1 MKTYF
6 WLTSLLICSLGAGA
20 AEAVKPAHA
29 AKPAHG
35 AAKPAA
41 HKPTAAHP
49 SKAAAAAPSSTPLAA
64 GPAEVNQERVNVR
77 ARADVDSDV
86 VARLKNKDSVV
97 VIEEVS
103 AKSAGPGEPARWA
116 KIAWPEGAAVWVYAD
131 FLDRQGSTVKVAKL
145 NLRSGPSENHNVVG
159 TLEKGASV
167 KKLEAKGDWWKI
179 EAPSS
184 CAAYVSAHFLTSKA
198 PKEAV
203 AAMTP
208 PSAPSVTGLGNAPA
222 SSPVPA
228 PARPRPI
235 ARPMAPPPPVV
246 ATPVEENL
254 AVVPAQRPA
263 VSAPVPRPAPP
274 QPVFVPPPAPVAV
287 TAPAPVPK
295 VTDTVLTSK
304 PVTPP
309 SAPAVLPR
317 EPGQVDIR
325 PIPETAFVKRVV
337 TREGRVRRAWSIQSP
352 TPLILENLHNGRVM
366 NYLYS
371 TSTNIN
377 LSSFRGQVV
386 TVSGEEA
393 LDERWPNIP
402 VIRVETLQTAP

>member
-41 HKPTAAHP
+41 HKPHAAHP
-49 SKAAAAAPSSTPLAA
+49 GKAAAANAATPLAA

-77 ARADVDSDV
+77 ARPDVDSDV

-97 VIEEVS
+97 VLEEVS

-116 KIAWPEGAAVWVYAD
+116 KIAWPESAPVWVYAD

-145 NLRSGPSENHNVVG
+145 NLRAGPSENHNVVG

-179 EAPSS
+179 EAPAS

-198 PKEAV
+198 SKESV
-203 AAMTP
+203 AAATPTP
-208 PSAPSVTGLGNAPA
+208 PSALAVIPPNVSAPA
-222 SSPVPA
+222 PA

-235 ARPMAPPPPVV
+235 ARPIAPPPPVV
-246 ATPVEENL
+246 ATPVEDTV
-254 AVVPAQRPA
+254 AVAPAQRPNIA
-263 VSAPVPRPAPP
+263 APVPRPAPP
-274 QPVFVPPPAPVAV
+274 QPVFTPPPAPVAV
-287 TAPAPVPK
+287 PAPAPK
-295 VTDTVLTSK
+295 ATDPVLTAK
-304 PVTPP
+304 P
-309 SAPAVLPR
+309 APAPAPTPTVLPR

-325 PIPETAFVKRVV
+325 PIPETAFVKRIVS
-337 TREGRVRRAWSIQSP
+337 REGRVRRAWSIQSP

-377 LSSFRGQVV
+377 LSAFRGQVV